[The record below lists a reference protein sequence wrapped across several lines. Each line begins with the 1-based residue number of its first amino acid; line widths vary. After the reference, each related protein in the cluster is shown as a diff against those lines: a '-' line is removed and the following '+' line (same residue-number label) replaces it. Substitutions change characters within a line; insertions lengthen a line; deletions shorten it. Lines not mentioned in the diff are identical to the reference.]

1 MLIAEKFV
9 GTVLMFVGFLNV
21 LLSLSGEYEINMVPF
36 VLYFAGMAIW
46 AHAVIENLT
55 VRYTVMGMAIVLGLA
70 FFHYGDVHMWHKV
83 ALFNVTILTVVYF
96 MLGWWSVAP
105 IGALISGYW
114 FGLTVSFVVFV
125 VLMIV
130 SFSIWKLN
138 TASTQPRN
146 PP

>member
-21 LLSLSGEYEINMVPF
+21 LLSLSGEYEINLVPF
-36 VLYFAGMAIW
+36 LLYFAGIAIW

-55 VRYTVMGMAIVLGLA
+55 VRYTVMGMAIVLALA
-70 FFHYGDVHMWHKV
+70 LFHYGDVHMWHKV
-83 ALFNVTILTVVYF
+83 VLFNVTILTVVYF

-105 IGALISGYW
+105 IGALIAGYW

-125 VLMIV
+125 VLTIV
-130 SFSIWKLN
+130 SFSIWKLT
-138 TASTQPRN
+138 TASPQPQN